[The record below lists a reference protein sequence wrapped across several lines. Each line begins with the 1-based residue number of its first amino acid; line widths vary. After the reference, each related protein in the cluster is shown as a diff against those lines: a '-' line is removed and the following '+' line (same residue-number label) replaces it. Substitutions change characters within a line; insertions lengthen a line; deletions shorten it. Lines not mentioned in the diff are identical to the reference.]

1 MLFEDFRKVVKNIL
15 VVLGSE
21 CFQRRYIRGL
31 REAYKVK

>member
-1 MLFEDFRKVVKNIL
+1 MLFEDFRETVKNIR